1 MRFQKMS
8 VPPLLR
14 ITEFQGIWI
23 LKIPGGGRRI
33 KNGKIPGGCGNFD
46 EIPGVEAKNTGNF
59 QGSGEIF
66 DGTPGDYSFWKW
78 ISSTGGYG
86 VFLKKPNWYQGDD
99 TAYHILVEIK
109 NSNFFGFWTICW
121 WFWHALRCK
130 WKQS

>member
-14 ITEFQGIWI
+14 ITEFQGD
-23 LKIPGGGRRI
+23 LNFENSKGGGRRI

-66 DGTPGDYSFWKW
+66 DGTPGDYSF
-78 ISSTGGYG
+78 
-86 VFLKKPNWYQGDD
+86 
-99 TAYHILVEIK
+99 
-109 NSNFFGFWTICW
+109 
-121 WFWHALRCK
+121 
-130 WKQS
+130 